1 MKVLYTMSFIV
12 FFRHRAFVPFIVS
25 TLIAASESFCLT
37 FFAQIRC
44 DSAYLV
50 VVIHG
55 IGSGLVLLY
64 ANQHEDKSSQ
74 RKKKKQQHHKK
85 TVSLM

>member
-37 FFAQIRC
+37 F
-44 DSAYLV
+44 SYLV

>member
-1 MKVLYTMSFIV
+1 M
-12 FFRHRAFVPFIVS
+12 PFIVS

-37 FFAQIRC
+37 FSAQIRC

-64 ANQHEDKSSQ
+64 ANQHEDKRQSAQ
-74 RKKKKQQHHKK
+74 K
-85 TVSLM
+85 

>member
-1 MKVLYTMSFIV
+1 M
-12 FFRHRAFVPFIVS
+12 PFIVS

-74 RKKKKQQHHKK
+74 RKRKNSSITKKL
-85 TVSLM
+85 SA